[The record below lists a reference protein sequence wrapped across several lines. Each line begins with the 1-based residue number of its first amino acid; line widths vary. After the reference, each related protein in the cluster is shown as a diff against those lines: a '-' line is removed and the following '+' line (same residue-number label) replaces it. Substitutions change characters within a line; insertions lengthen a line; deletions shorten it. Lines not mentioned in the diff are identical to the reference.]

1 MDVLEAVLAK
11 LEEGSY
17 KSAVD
22 IITDPAND
30 IAVKMQSME
39 LISLISKNL
48 TDENAEKKPD
58 LYSATETVLS
68 RVAQQC
74 SPPEVLYELME
85 KVRITTSDD
94 VFTSVLKCMQV
105 AILRLPA
112 KRARC
117 MEWVF
122 QTLIEYLDKIKLPEV
137 INKDMDEQ
145 EEELLECEESIRR
158 LLQLYITL
166 LLFLEPIIKHL
177 NQPSSNIFFET
188 SLTQKN
194 AVICFL
200 LRLVGKLF
208 PFLHLQRTE
217 QLRKSLKQ
225 TPKLP
230 ASKSYSIQV
239 AEDMIGTLLL
249 LVKDPLFMLPYGE
262 KRIHFESKKKDD
274 DYDEESSYDCFLC
287 QDTYMAEG
295 FAMLFYLLL
304 GEELLPGSV
313 PQIYNPRYV
322 FEMGLRYVVVLM
334 SGDWTVMYFKGIRL
348 MQALVK
354 LVKDNMLSARDLDA
368 QIHSIFCEHYVRGL
382 ERSGSVRNRE
392 VGIAVLTD
400 YIHSFDD
407 EGRYM
412 IVSYMLKKFDDDSVR
427 SYAINVY
434 KDLIMNDMRQKLQE
448 EPLIKWFSGDV
459 LKNML
464 THHICLLKQGAKTDL
479 LDNSYSIISA
489 LSALWVLLKT
499 DRSNRSHI
507 WNYFETLEKQFLLE
521 LRTGI
526 DLSRAHYQ
534 NEMKAAAE
542 MKGKHSSVEQLPEIT
557 VSTLNGE
564 MPPVMTKA
572 KKVELCQGMLLRL
585 DMLDFHLARVNSA
598 IDQMRRTMGVDKCSS
613 TQQMDSE

>member
-230 ASKSYSIQV
+230 
-239 AEDMIGTLLL
+239 GNNT
-249 LVKDPLFMLPYGE
+249 
-262 KRIHFESKKKDD
+262 R
-274 DYDEESSYDCFLC
+274 
-287 QDTYMAEG
+287 
-295 FAMLFYLLL
+295 
-304 GEELLPGSV
+304 
-313 PQIYNPRYV
+313 
-322 FEMGLRYVVVLM
+322 
-334 SGDWTVMYFKGIRL
+334 
-348 MQALVK
+348 
-354 LVKDNMLSARDLDA
+354 
-368 QIHSIFCEHYVRGL
+368 
-382 ERSGSVRNRE
+382 
-392 VGIAVLTD
+392 
-400 YIHSFDD
+400 
-407 EGRYM
+407 
-412 IVSYMLKKFDDDSVR
+412 
-427 SYAINVY
+427 
-434 KDLIMNDMRQKLQE
+434 
-448 EPLIKWFSGDV
+448 
-459 LKNML
+459 
-464 THHICLLKQGAKTDL
+464 
-479 LDNSYSIISA
+479 
-489 LSALWVLLKT
+489 
-499 DRSNRSHI
+499 
-507 WNYFETLEKQFLLE
+507 
-521 LRTGI
+521 
-526 DLSRAHYQ
+526 
-534 NEMKAAAE
+534 
-542 MKGKHSSVEQLPEIT
+542 
-557 VSTLNGE
+557 
-564 MPPVMTKA
+564 
-572 KKVELCQGMLLRL
+572 
-585 DMLDFHLARVNSA
+585 
-598 IDQMRRTMGVDKCSS
+598 
-613 TQQMDSE
+613 